1 MTLTILGNSAGGP
14 FHGRHYTA
22 HFLQVENHYFL
33 IDCGEGTQM
42 QMFQYR
48 TKTDRVNQ
56 IFITHL
62 HGDHMFGLLG
72 LITNWSLKGRT
83 APLQIFAPPGLEEWI
98 ETTCRICSVRLPYP
112 IEFVVVDASVSQKVF
127 ENAVVEVFTVPL
139 NHRTACTGWIF
150 KEKEKPRNILK
161 TAIDAY
167 NIHYSLIPGIK
178 AGDDLQL
185 PDGQVVAN
193 AELTTPPPRPL
204 SYAFC
209 SDTAPSEVVVQ
220 AIKGVDLLYHEATFT
235 NEHQEEALI
244 SFHSTAAQAAQIAKA
259 AAVGQLILG
268 HFSGRYADSEQ
279 HLAEARPIFPNTL
292 AAEEGKPI
300 EITNHPSVE
309 I

>member
-22 HFLQVENHYFL
+22 HFLQVENAYFL

-48 TKTDRVNQ
+48 TKTERVNQ

-98 ETTCRICSVRLPYP
+98 ETTCRVCSVRLPYS
-112 IEFVVVDASVSQKVF
+112 IEFVVVDATVSQKVF
-127 ENAVVEVFTVPL
+127 ENAVVEVWTVPL

-161 TAIDAY
+161 TKIDEY
-167 NIHYSLIPGIK
+167 QIHYSLIPGIK
-178 AGDDLQL
+178 AGGDLQL
-185 PDGQVVAN
+185 PDGQVVTN
-193 AELTTPPPRPL
+193 VELTTPPPRPL

-209 SDTAPSEVVVQ
+209 SDTAPSELVVQ
-220 AIKGVDLLYHEATFT
+220 AVKGVDVLYHEATFT
-235 NEHQEEALI
+235 NEHVEEALI
-244 SFHSTAAQAAQIAKA
+244 SFHSTAAQAAQIAKDA
-259 AAVGQLILG
+259 EVGQLILG
-268 HFSGRYADSEQ
+268 HFSGRYADAEQ
-279 HLAEARPIFPNTL
+279 HLAEARVIFSNTI
-292 AAEEGKPI
+292 AAEEGIPI
-300 EITNHPSVE
+300 EVVANDDIKL
-309 I
+309 

>member
-22 HFLQVENHYFL
+22 HFLQVENAYFL

-48 TKTDRVNQ
+48 TKTERVNQ

-98 ETTCRICSVRLPYP
+98 ETTCRICSVRLPYS
-112 IEFVVVDASVSQKVF
+112 IEFVVVDATVSQKVF
-127 ENAVVEVFTVPL
+127 ENAVVEVWTVPL

-150 KEKEKPRNILK
+150 IEKEKPRNILK
-161 TAIDAY
+161 TKIDEY
-167 NIHYSLIPGIK
+167 QIHYSLIPGIK
-178 AGDDLQL
+178 AGGDLQL
-185 PDGQVVAN
+185 PDGQVVTN

-209 SDTAPSEVVVQ
+209 SDTAPSDAVVAAV
-220 AIKGVDLLYHEATFT
+220 KGVDVLYHEATFT
-235 NEHQEEALI
+235 NEHVEEALI
-244 SFHSTAAQAAQIAKA
+244 SFHSTAAQAAQIAKDA
-259 AAVGQLILG
+259 EVGQLILG
-268 HFSGRYADSEQ
+268 HFSGRYADAEQ
-279 HLAEARPIFPNTL
+279 HLAEARVIFTNTF
-292 AAEEGKPI
+292 AAEEGIPI
-300 EITNHPSVE
+300 EITAHDDLK